1 MLRNSRVPAG
11 TAETLSS
18 RLGPPAS
25 DASGRLPGGRGT
37 QARSER
43 AGALGVAGVASL
55 EKVLPALALE
65 AVDDR
70 LYRF

>member
-18 RLGPPAS
+18 RRGPPGLGRL
-25 DASGRLPGGRGT
+25 GRLPGGRGP